1 MSSKIT
7 LLLSDLAWHIAGA
20 LGLSICD
27 IVYGLHTRG
36 SLALALAVYL
46 VHLET

>member
-20 LGLSICD
+20 LDLRICE
-27 IVYGLHTRG
+27 IVYGLHTRSG
-36 SLALALAVYL
+36 LAVALAVYSL
-46 VHLET
+46 HLKT